1 MGKILII
8 IKSSLG
14 EGSQAAEGL
23 RLAAA
28 MLGMDVIPTL
38 IFLDRGVDLLLPG
51 GVEGDLLDYLKA
63 ISSLAGVKALRES
76 LGSMALNQ
84 ELGVEAIDMDRLIDL
99 ILECESVIAL

>member
-1 MGKILII
+1 MLII
-8 IKSSLG
+8 IKSRLG

-28 MLGMDVIPTL
+28 MLGMDMLPTI

-63 ISSLAGVKALRES
+63 ISSLAGVKALKES
-76 LGSMALNQ
+76 LGPQGEKALNQ
-84 ELGVEAIDMDRLIDL
+84 ELEVEVIDMERLIDL